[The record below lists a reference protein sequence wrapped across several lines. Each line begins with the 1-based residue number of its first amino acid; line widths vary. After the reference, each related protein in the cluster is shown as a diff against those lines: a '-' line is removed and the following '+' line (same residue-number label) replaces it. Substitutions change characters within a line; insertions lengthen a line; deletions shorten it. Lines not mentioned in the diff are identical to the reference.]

1 MTTEQEDAEGSAES
15 TARRVRPATIWDVAR
30 TAGVSHQTVSRY
42 LKADPGMRPATQER
56 VARAI
61 EELGYRPN
69 PAARTM
75 RTRRTQRVGVI
86 VPSVIHQGLALELG
100 GAIDAAAEDGYA
112 LLVFSADGDAAAR
125 ARRVRDVGDSGE
137 VDGVLALAPLEGD
150 AEDRRAVSAGQD
162 GPSNVAAGGAGAVL
176 VQADFDEHQHAAGR
190 LADASAV
197 AEFVR
202 WLADHGHRRFLHVTG
217 DLSFPTAQERKRVF
231 SETVEEL
238 GLGPARVLEGEDWT
252 ATTGRDA
259 MLSLDEEDR
268 PTAVIAAS
276 DVLATGI
283 IQGARERGW
292 RIPEDLSVTGWDDRE
307 INRQLEPTLTT
318 VATDHRQLGH
328 HAMKS
333 LIAQL
338 RGTPAPPD
346 PGAHQSVI
354 WRNST
359 GPAPAAHTTGD
370 LAPGGTHGEVP
381 G

>member
-1 MTTEQEDAEGSAES
+1 
-15 TARRVRPATIWDVAR
+15 
-30 TAGVSHQTVSRY
+30 
-42 LKADPGMRPATQER
+42 
-56 VARAI
+56 
-61 EELGYRPN
+61 
-69 PAARTM
+69 
-75 RTRRTQRVGVI
+75 
-86 VPSVIHQGLALELG
+86 
-100 GAIDAAAEDGYA
+100 
-112 LLVFSADGDAAAR
+112 
-125 ARRVRDVGDSGE
+125 
-137 VDGVLALAPLEGD
+137 
-150 AEDRRAVSAGQD
+150 
-162 GPSNVAAGGAGAVL
+162 
-176 VQADFDEHQHAAGR
+176 
-190 LADASAV
+190 
-197 AEFVR
+197 VR

-359 GPAPAAHTTGD
+359 GPAPAAPTTGD